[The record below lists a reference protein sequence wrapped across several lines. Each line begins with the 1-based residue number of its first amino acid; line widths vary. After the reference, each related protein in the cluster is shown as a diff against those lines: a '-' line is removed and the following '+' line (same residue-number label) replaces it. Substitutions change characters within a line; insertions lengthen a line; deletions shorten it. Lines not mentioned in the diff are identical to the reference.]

1 MADRERDY
9 YDKFTKEI
17 FETLRSMSSNDERR
31 EFVVQTYENLYEKL
45 KSADNQTS
53 GEAAPAAPVLDM
65 EKLRAD
71 LGQIRGIGGQRL
83 DEIMSVIEKH
93 LGYQD
98 TASDT
103 VTRK

>member
-17 FETLRSMSSNDERR
+17 FETLKSMSSNDERR

-45 KSADNQTS
+45 KSADPQSS
-53 GEAAPAAPVLDM
+53 GQPAAPAAPVLDL

-71 LGQIRGIGGQRL
+71 LGQVRGIGGQRL
-83 DEIMSVIEKH
+83 DEIMNVIQKH
-93 LGYQD
+93 LD
-98 TASDT
+98 AA
-103 VTRK
+103 K